1 MQVGLYEFAIA
12 FYLQVWSHKWLC
24 LRISART
31 FSMPQFAFVT
41 SRAPRARSLA
51 PSCRADLLGTRV
63 RPGGEAAS
71 RRPFPP
77 PLATGTGNL
86 FLWGIWGAADIVIA
100 ADAADA
106 AAPPRCRRPRS
117 GLFVCAHAQVAFRA
131 AFACFLD
138 SDARVWCV
146 GRVLWMARA
155 VGSVVGVFACV
166 SVDRFWVDGDFML
179 CRMHASGVVL
189 LAEYQFHTTKPLR
202 TLVWTLHICTSVPA
216 RPRPPTNM
224 CQNAPAPVPT
234 PTRAHD
240 SPRTLTVYTLCTSFV
255 QARGTQPYSLT

>member
-1 MQVGLYEFAIA
+1 MHYKHCNDLCNT
-12 FYLQVWSHKWLC
+12 LQWANIVTNIVTIIVMLLC
-24 LRISART
+24 
-31 FSMPQFAFVT
+31 
-41 SRAPRARSLA
+41 
-51 PSCRADLLGTRV
+51 
-63 RPGGEAAS
+63 
-71 RRPFPP
+71 
-77 PLATGTGNL
+77 
-86 FLWGIWGAADIVIA
+86 
-100 ADAADA
+100 DAADA

-240 SPRTLTVYTLCTSFV
+240 SPRTLPVYTLCTSFI
-255 QARGTQPYSLT
+255 QAPVHSRTRSPERFGRIPGSLDMSVASAAR

>member
-1 MQVGLYEFAIA
+1 MLVGWVPNASHTSLHTALMACILSARSLRLQVGLPEGLYP
-12 FYLQVWSHKWLC
+12 FYLEVWSQKWLI

-31 FSMPQFAFVT
+31 FGRCRVSCVA
-41 SRAPRARSLA
+41 SRSPRARSLA

-77 PLATGTGNL
+77 PLPTGTGNL

-131 AFACFLD
+131 PHLLVFWTPMLVFGALAACCGWSGQWD
-138 SDARVWCV
+138 RSRACS
-146 GRVLWMARA
+146 RVLVSIDFGSTVILCCVACTRP
-155 VGSVVGVFACV
+155 GSVL
-166 SVDRFWVDGDFML
+166 R
-179 CRMHASGVVL
+179 SGSGS
-189 LAEYQFHTTKPLR
+189 
-202 TLVWTLHICTSVPA
+202 C
-216 RPRPPTNM
+216 
-224 CQNAPAPVPT
+224 
-234 PTRAHD
+234 
-240 SPRTLTVYTLCTSFV
+240 
-255 QARGTQPYSLT
+255 

>member
-1 MQVGLYEFAIA
+1 MPNAFHTSLHTSLMACILSARSLRLQVGLPEGLYP
-12 FYLQVWSHKWLC
+12 FYLELWSQNWLTW
-24 LRISART
+24 RISVRT
-31 FSMPQFAFVT
+31 FGR
-41 SRAPRARSLA
+41 SRVSSVASRSPRARSLA

-77 PLATGTGNL
+77 PLPTGTGNL
-86 FLWGIWGAADIVIA
+86 FLWGILGAADIEIA

-146 GRVLWMARA
+146 GRVLWMERA
-155 VGSVVGVFACV
+155 VGSVAGVFACV
-166 SVDRFWVDGDFML
+166 SLDRFWVDGDFML
-179 CRMHASGVVL
+179 CRVHASGVVFRP
-189 LAEYQFHTTKPLR
+189 EGQDYVD
-202 TLVWTLHICTSVPA
+202 TLSILTLELV
-216 RPRPPTNM
+216 
-224 CQNAPAPVPT
+224 
-234 PTRAHD
+234 D
-240 SPRTLTVYTLCTSFV
+240 
-255 QARGTQPYSLT
+255 